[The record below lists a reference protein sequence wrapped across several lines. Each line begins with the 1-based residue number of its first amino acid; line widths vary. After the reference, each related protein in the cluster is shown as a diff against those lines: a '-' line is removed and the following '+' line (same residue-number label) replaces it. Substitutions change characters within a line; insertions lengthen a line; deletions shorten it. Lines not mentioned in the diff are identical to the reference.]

1 MIRGQ
6 FFRYDY
12 MFPFHFRAPLHSVIL
27 EVLCTGSTGRPVP
40 IFRYSW
46 GVLWQYARSR
56 FANQPINCS
65 RTHFQY
71 LSTFSIPI
79 AFSGGGAVSP
89 ETFVNS

>member
-1 MIRGQ
+1 MYWKHWTTGTY
-6 FFRYDY
+6 F
-12 MFPFHFRAPLHSVIL
+12 SVL
-27 EVLCTGSTGRPVP
+27 L
-40 IFRYSW
+40 

-56 FANQPINCS
+56 FANQPINSS